1 MDSSLDDVEFLARS
15 SNRIEVLDALGES
28 PRTRDELKEV
38 TEVSRT
44 TLSRMLADFEERDW
58 ITRSDSRYESTPEG
72 GFVASEM
79 TRLLENMETA
89 ERLDGALRWLPT
101 DEFGFDLR
109 RLRDAEIITLQW
121 NDPASMRLLAEHLD
135 GASRV
140 RSMAD
145 SVSRE
150 VVDILRE
157 LTVEGGGTYEG
168 ILSSGAIGIVREHPA
183 LREQVREMLDSG
195 RATVYRYDG
204 EEVRSMVMC
213 FDDVVALCNHASGGP
228 RMEGIMTDDATV
240 RSWAESYVDSVRTD
254 AERLDVE
261 AFVP

>member
-1 MDSSLDDVEFLARS
+1 MYSSLDDVEFLARS
-15 SNRIEVLDALGES
+15 PSRMAVLDAICET
-28 PRTRDELKEV
+28 PRTRDELKES
-38 TEVSRT
+38 TDASRT
-44 TLSRMLADFEERDW
+44 TLSRMLADFEDRGWVER
-58 ITRSDSRYESTPEG
+58 TNGRYRSTPEG
-72 GFVASEM
+72 GFIASEM

-89 ERLDGALRWLPT
+89 ERLDGALGWLPT

-109 RLRDAEIITLQW
+109 QLRDAEIITLQW

-135 GASRV
+135 GANRV

-168 ILSSGAIGIVREHPA
+168 ILSPGAIEIIREHPA
-183 LREQVREMLDSG
+183 LREQVREMLESG

-240 RSWAESYVDSVRTD
+240 RSWAESYVDSVRAD
-254 AERLDVE
+254 AERLDSE
-261 AFVP
+261 AFAP